1 MKALDLPTRA
11 TASGG
16 KAADGDFWF
25 VAEPGGYRHRGIDIA
40 SKVGGLCE
48 LALEEG
54 FRMHP
59 EDVESLGLAAG
70 DSIRVTWDD
79 GRAGATAAVKA
90 DPECS
95 RGAVYFTRRV
105 ILGGFKQGR
114 EPGPIPGLRKNP
126 ARVRVTRAEG

>member
-1 MKALDLPTRA
+1 
-11 TASGG
+11 
-16 KAADGDFWF
+16 
-25 VAEPGGYRHRGIDIA
+25 
-40 SKVGGLCE
+40 
-48 LALEEG
+48 
-54 FRMHP
+54 MHP

>member
-1 MKALDLPTRA
+1 MNPLDQAVMGVAR
-11 TASGG
+11 GG
-16 KAADGDFWF
+16 KAADGNFWL

-48 LALEEG
+48 LALEVG

-59 EDVESLGLAAG
+59 EDVESLGLADR

-105 ILGGFKQGR
+105 ILGGLKQGR
-114 EPGPIPGLRKNP
+114 ELGPILGLRQNP